1 MHTISNDKNGKFIK
15 ERFSKVIKERFLKER
30 FLKKRIFSLPQKI
43 ARNSSTIKVKI
54 QVKIS

>member
-1 MHTISNDKNGKFIK
+1 MHTISNDKNGKFVK
-15 ERFSKVIKERFLKER
+15 ERFIKER